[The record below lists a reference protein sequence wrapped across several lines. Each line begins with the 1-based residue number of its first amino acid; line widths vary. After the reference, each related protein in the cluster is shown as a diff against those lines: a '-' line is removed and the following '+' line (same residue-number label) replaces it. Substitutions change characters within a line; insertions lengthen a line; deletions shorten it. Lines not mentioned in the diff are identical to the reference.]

1 VELPPIL
8 LLSVRKRRNDWV
20 RIRAEGAYLASP
32 YPQYPQQAT
41 YGPGP
46 LAPPPPPGVMIR
58 ARRLMLAGGVL
69 SVAYGIVDGLTLHHF
84 EFYSAT
90 PTTTGTTVHHLDYV
104 LAGVVSGVIDCLL
117 WLWMAWKTRA
127 GRNWA
132 RVLSCVFFGFMCLSL
147 LSALPS
153 VSLGAAL
160 LDFLL
165 VVAEWAVGLAA
176 LLQLWRPESSQF
188 FAAGPAGETRG
199 PVFPALPGCPLRR
212 PGPGIPAGSAV
223 RPASAVRPGPAVRPP
238 ASGWRTA
245 QRRRCAA
252 VSAVVAARDGVTR
265 RAFTLS
271 QPGSTSVLAAPA
283 APSRMRPASMQKAL
297 V

>member
-1 VELPPIL
+1 M
-8 LLSVRKRRNDWV
+8 
-20 RIRAEGAYLASP
+20 ASP

-69 SVAYGIVDGLTLHHF
+69 SVAYGIVDGLTLHRF
-84 EFYSAT
+84 AFYAAT
-90 PTTTGTTVHHLDYV
+90 STTTGTTVHHLDYL

-147 LSALPS
+147 LSALTS
-153 VSLGAAL
+153 VSLGTAL

-165 VVAEWAVGLAA
+165 VVAEWVVGLAA
-176 LLQLWRPESSQF
+176 LSQLWRPESSQF
-188 FAAGPAGETRG
+188 FAAARQARLASQFSPPYPGAPYAGPQ
-199 PVFPALPGCPLRR
+199 
-212 PGPGIPAGSAV
+212 GPGYPPTAPYGQPAPYGQS
-223 RPASAVRPGPAVRPP
+223 PQYGQPP
-238 ASGWRTA
+238 AD
-245 QRRRCAA
+245 
-252 VSAVVAARDGVTR
+252 DG
-265 RAFTLS
+265 AP
-271 QPGSTSVLAAPA
+271 QP
-283 APSRMRPASMQKAL
+283 PSW
-297 V
+297 